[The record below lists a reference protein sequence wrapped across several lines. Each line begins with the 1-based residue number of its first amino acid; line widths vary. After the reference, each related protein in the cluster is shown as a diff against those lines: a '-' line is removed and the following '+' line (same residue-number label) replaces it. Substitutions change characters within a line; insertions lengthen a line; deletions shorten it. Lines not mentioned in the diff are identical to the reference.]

1 MIKYT
6 PSLLRRFALAGL
18 VAFLLAGCVNKIE
31 VEKTWVSPE
40 IKSLHFTKVFVFAM
54 AKDDT
59 NWRLA
64 EIAARDA
71 ITRVPATSS
80 HDVLPD
86 IADVRD
92 KAKLFQAIKDSGADG
107 LVTMRLAYRDT
118 EVSTGATTALPMEYQ
133 IFSDYYGAV
142 YDVGAYYSMDRR
154 NINAD
159 SVYGIITNIYDAKT
173 GKLLWSGQTRSTK
186 TMDKS
191 HDVKAIIQEVAKTIG
206 NELQS
211 QGLIR

>member
-1 MIKYT
+1 MKKRIISCLCY
-6 PSLLRRFALAGL
+6 FALPGL
-18 VAFLLAGCVNKIE
+18 AAFLLIACVNKTE
-31 VEKTWVSPE
+31 VEKTWVAPN
-40 IKSLHFTKVFVFAM
+40 IGSLHFTKVFVFAM

-64 EIAARDA
+64 EIAVRDQ
-71 ITRVPATSS
+71 INKVPAVSS

-92 KAKLFQAIKDSGADG
+92 KSKLFQAIKDSGADG
-107 LVTMRLAYRDT
+107 LVTVRLAYRDL
-118 EVSTGATTALPMEYQ
+118 EVSTGATKAVPMEYQ
-133 IFSDYYGAV
+133 IFNDYYGAV

-154 NINAD
+154 DINAD
-159 SVYGIITNIYDAKT
+159 SIYGIVTNIYDAKT

-191 HDVKAIIQEVAKTIG
+191 HDVKAIMTEVAETIQ
-206 NELQS
+206 NALQS
-211 QGLIR
+211 EGLIR

>member
-1 MIKYT
+1 MKKRTISCLGCFVL
-6 PSLLRRFALAGL
+6 PGL
-18 VAFLLAGCVNKIE
+18 VAFLLAACVNKTE
-31 VEKTWVSPE
+31 VEKTWVAPNIS
-40 IKSLHFTKVFVFAM
+40 SLHFTKVFVFAM

-64 EIAARDA
+64 EIAVRDQ
-71 ITRVPATSS
+71 IKQVPAISS

-107 LVTMRLAYRDT
+107 LVVLRLAYRDL
-118 EVSTGATTALPMEYQ
+118 EVSTGATTAVPMEYQ

-159 SVYGIITNIYDAKT
+159 SVYGVVTNIYEVKT

-191 HDVKAIIQEVAKTIG
+191 HDVKAIMTEVANTVQ
-206 NELQS
+206 NALQS
-211 QGLIR
+211 ENLIR